1 MILLLILGRSIAI
14 RKDHEQDQDHEQDW
28 RYRRGYIP
36 HFALASSNVDL
47 ALSKLARYLST
58 AGAFCARDR
67 FPGVSS
73 REKIAWMILLLGTLF
88 SP

>member
-1 MILLLILGRSIAI
+1 MGRNVAI
-14 RKDHEQDQDHEQDW
+14 REDHEQDQDHEQD
-28 RYRRGYIP
+28 RRLRRRYIP

-58 AGAFCARDR
+58 AGAFCARDK

-73 REKIAWMILLLGTLF
+73 REKMAWTILFRGTLF